1 MSGHPNE
8 NTSFSSRECTGACL
22 GSFDRLYK
30 MRVII
35 FLSRCINKLFF
46 DFVAAKYS
54 RINIR
59 EVSGLEGKE

>member
-1 MSGHPNE
+1 M
-8 NTSFSSRECTGACL
+8 

-30 MRVII
+30 MRVIM